1 MKLLGYKTIK
11 ADVELLT
18 GLHIGGSEESSQ
30 IGAIDNPVIRLQKNN
45 MPYIPGSSLKG
56 KMRALLELA
65 EDRVKVNSKGEGE
78 VCDCGVCPICILF
91 GSKKSKGPARLT
103 FRDSYVNEKDKDTEK
118 LIRKSKGMLSEEK
131 AEVTIDRINGKAGG
145 GGPRK
150 IERVPAG
157 VHFNLEI
164 SMKVFDSDNAE
175 ELTKTVEKGLKLI
188 EFDSLGGSGSRGY
201 GRIKFNNIEISELQE
216 I

>member
-30 IGAIDNPVIRLQKNN
+30 IGAIDNPIIRLQKNN

-65 EDRVKVNSKGEGE
+65 EDRVKVNSKGEGV
-78 VCDCGVCPICILF
+78 VCDCGECPICILF
-91 GSKKSKGPARLT
+91 GSKNSLGPARLT

-118 LIRKSKGMLSEEK
+118 LIRKSKGMPLSEEK

-157 VHFNLEI
+157 VHFDLEI
-164 SMKVFDSDNAE
+164 TMKIFDIDNVK
-175 ELTKTVEKGLKLI
+175 ELTETVEKGFKLL

-201 GRIKFNNIEISELQE
+201 GRVKFNKEISELVE
-216 I
+216 L